1 MSFAVI
7 VELRMGL
14 FVSAVGSGF
23 KNFRREGNFKNNFPL
38 GGKGVSSFAIFG
50 LCVGLCELQMCL
62 HLCDGYFLL
71 FIFSFAVSTK

>member
-1 MSFAVI
+1 MSFGVV

-23 KNFRREGNFKNNFPL
+23 KNLRREGNFKNYFSL

-50 LCVGLCELQMCL
+50 LCVGLCE
-62 HLCDGYFLL
+62 
-71 FIFSFAVSTK
+71 TKFTNTINKQ